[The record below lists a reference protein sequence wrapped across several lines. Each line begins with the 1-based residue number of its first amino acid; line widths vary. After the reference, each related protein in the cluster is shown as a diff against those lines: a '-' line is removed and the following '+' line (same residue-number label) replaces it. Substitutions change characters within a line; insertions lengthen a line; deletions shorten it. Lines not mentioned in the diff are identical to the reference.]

1 MLKDFFKRFKECVG
15 TTVWLPPS
23 LFYHVLQN
31 DTKSQKIL
39 STEGYQRSCGKH
51 LDKCEMC
58 VKFTSI
64 VSCLAICTSV
74 CACLRVLFPHKTV

>member
-31 DTKSQKIL
+31 DTKSQKIN
-39 STEGYQRSCGKH
+39 YQLKDIRG
-51 LDKCEMC
+51 
-58 VKFTSI
+58 VVGNI
-64 VSCLAICTSV
+64 
-74 CACLRVLFPHKTV
+74 